1 MQVRDDLKRF
11 LESMMSKSGK
21 LRSLVRKLRSSY
33 SKDVAAQQPLIFFV
47 TNVYVVITN
56 RFPDSNLYKYI
67 CVCMHKYMHIY
78 IYRVY
83 L

>member
-21 LRSLVRKLRSSY
+21 LRSLVRELRSRY

-56 RFPDSNLYKYI
+56 RFSDST
-67 CVCMHKYMHIY
+67 V
-78 IYRVY
+78 
-83 L
+83 

>member
-1 MQVRDDLKRF
+1 MILNSIYMSTSSMQVRDDLKRF

-21 LRSLVRKLRSSY
+21 LRSLVRELRSSY

-56 RFPDSNLYKYI
+56 RFSDST
-67 CVCMHKYMHIY
+67 V
-78 IYRVY
+78 
-83 L
+83 

>member
-21 LRSLVRKLRSSY
+21 LRSLVRELRSSY

-56 RFPDSNLYKYI
+56 RFSDST
-67 CVCMHKYMHIY
+67 V
-78 IYRVY
+78 
-83 L
+83 